1 MKFIKTTL
9 FVLCCMLV
17 NSAWSGQGEEVNIV
31 IEKNAA
37 GEEILEINGERVN
50 LSEELENLD
59 ADLHGLL
66 KELKFLGGKGK
77 PDQAFIG
84 ILLEQE
90 DPDAAGVN
98 VIGITP
104 DSPAQKAG
112 LKAGDLITAIN
123 DTSLAGDA
131 QKSPGKKLLLELQ
144 QLKAGEELEL
154 ELIRDNREISVSLVA
169 ANRADHLRTGM
180 QHLEEL
186 EREKHKGHGSHL
198 GSSLAGVE
206 LYPMDEELGAYFG
219 TDSGMLILRAPSD
232 KNLPLQTGD
241 VILRIGERT
250 PASPSQTWRIL
261 ASYDKG
267 ESLKLTLMR
276 HGEQV
281 TVTLV
286 KP

>member
-1 MKFIKTTL
+1 MKFITTTL

-144 QLKAGEELEL
+144 QLKAGEDAKTAGQVVRARCPRAMASEEAEPFLDSVLPQMPVETQIVDPGDAVDLLPGDRCFDLTSLRVSFHREQDTKAHGQQKALETF
-154 ELIRDNREISVSLVA
+154 RES
-169 ANRADHLRTGM
+169 T
-180 QHLEEL
+180 
-186 EREKHKGHGSHL
+186 
-198 GSSLAGVE
+198 
-206 LYPMDEELGAYFG
+206 
-219 TDSGMLILRAPSD
+219 
-232 KNLPLQTGD
+232 
-241 VILRIGERT
+241 
-250 PASPSQTWRIL
+250 
-261 ASYDKG
+261 
-267 ESLKLTLMR
+267 
-276 HGEQV
+276 
-281 TVTLV
+281 
-286 KP
+286 